1 MKCRGALQNG
11 YDRPN
16 PWLPNAT
23 LGHPMPLQ
31 GLLWHATALGVCKRS
46 ELAFWVSQFQDF
58 IIGHLS
64 ASFSTGNLSRN
75 ACRESRSRSADTI
88 SSTPSAQLAEALPY
102 PCLLGSRR
110 LRSIGSRLRGPLGEC
125 PRPRS
130 LAMASWLRKSLRRK
144 GSAEYSWKNM
154 ESAGRSIFAE
164 KNALRYIQL

>member
-1 MKCRGALQNG
+1 MACRRARCLQKIRIGILGRSISGLHHRSSVRIIQHGEFIAECLQGVKVQVCG
-11 YDRPN
+11 YDFF
-16 PWLPNAT
+16 
-23 LGHPMPLQ
+23 
-31 GLLWHATALGVCKRS
+31 HAFRTAGRGIAVPHSWQRHCRKDLRLRNVRY
-46 ELAFWVSQFQDF
+46 
-58 IIGHLS
+58 IGKK
-64 ASFSTGNLSRN
+64 
-75 ACRESRSRSADTI
+75 D
-88 SSTPSAQLAEALPY
+88 